1 MDWFLH
7 DRDLR
12 NERVNINTYHL
23 YAIPLFLL
31 ADVKSEIKKT
41 YSVALG

>member
-12 NERVNINTYHL
+12 NERVNIKTYHL
-23 YAIPLFLL
+23 YAIP
-31 ADVKSEIKKT
+31 DVKSEIKKT